1 MGSNFSP
8 FVLQDLWDNLC
19 ILTTL
24 AHAISGIESQ
34 FPVSVCFLFVSF
46 VSRKIASSLRQT
58 IWMLIICYKIRTT
71 TVSSLGA
78 AIFSFYFSLAKHNIR
93 ASLTHLRLQQTNRI
107 NRCLSQKKLGTVL
120 RVRVNLYR
128 IGVCAP
134 FCSKI
139 SPNGKHIKKGLTSI
153 ELFVCVLYGFSSSYL
168 SNYNTLRTGN
178 TFN

>member
-8 FVLQDLWDNLC
+8 FGLQDLWDNLC

-34 FPVSVCFLFVSF
+34 FPVSMCFLFVSF

-78 AIFSFYFSLAKHNIR
+78 ALGLFCAIFSFYFSLAKHNIR
-93 ASLTHLRLQQTNRI
+93 ASYTPQASTNKQDKQVSFLEKTWHCVESEGESLSYRCMCSFLLEDLSKRKTH
-107 NRCLSQKKLGTVL
+107 
-120 RVRVNLYR
+120 
-128 IGVCAP
+128 
-134 FCSKI
+134 
-139 SPNGKHIKKGLTSI
+139 
-153 ELFVCVLYGFSSSYL
+153 
-168 SNYNTLRTGN
+168 
-178 TFN
+178 